1 MLINKAGVWKS
12 KPVIL
17 PKQNEKG
24 IIKISNE
31 VLGIENNSASP
42 GNVSLGEIDQNN
54 EGQIWKRGIENVDGY
69 FILLNPK
76 AKLYLT
82 ATGENTLQI
91 QGKFFTESTSLIW
104 IVWGHSNI
112 MLTGLF

>member
-12 KPVIL
+12 KPVTL

-31 VLGIENNSASP
+31 VLGIENNSAGP

-54 EGQIWKRGIENVDGY
+54 EGQIWK
-69 FILLNPK
+69 K
-76 AKLYLT
+76 
-82 ATGENTLQI
+82 
-91 QGKFFTESTSLIW
+91 S
-104 IVWGHSNI
+104 
-112 MLTGLF
+112 